1 MQLLSVY
8 VLFSNHI
15 FMFYLVINLYKGL
28 CVVLGGRG
36 GGGGW
41 GGWLKFLKK
50 AGGVDFSLK
59 KEGGFA
65 VK

>member
-28 CVVLGGRG
+28 CGVRWD
-36 GGGGW
+36 GGGW
-41 GGWLKFLKK
+41 MERVVEIFEKSGGGRF
-50 AGGVDFSLK
+50 FS
-59 KEGGFA
+59 
-65 VK
+65 

>member
-1 MQLLSVY
+1 MLSVY

-36 GGGGW
+36 GGGGGW
-41 GGWLKFLKK
+41 RGWLKFFKK
-50 AGGVDFSLK
+50 GVGVDFYIK

>member
-36 GGGGW
+36 GGWMERVVEIFEKSGG
-41 GGWLKFLKK
+41 GRF
-50 AGGVDFSLK
+50 FS
-59 KEGGFA
+59 
-65 VK
+65 

>member
-1 MQLLSVY
+1 
-8 VLFSNHI
+8 
-15 FMFYLVINLYKGL
+15 MFYLVINLYKGL

-36 GGGGW
+36 GGGW
-41 GGWLKFLKK
+41 RGWLKFLKK
-50 AGGVDFSLK
+50 GVGVDFSLK

>member
-36 GGGGW
+36 GGGW
-41 GGWLKFLKK
+41 RGWLKFLKK
-50 AGGVDFSLK
+50 GVGVDFSLK

>member
-15 FMFYLVINLYKGL
+15 FMFSLVINLYQGL
-28 CVVLGGRG
+28 GVGFGGRG
-36 GGGGW
+36 GGGW
-41 GGWLKFLKK
+41 RGWLKFLKK
-50 AGGVDFSLK
+50 AVGVDFSLK